1 MPRPAGIPNK
11 RTAQV
16 AAMIKKHFGKEF
28 DPLVKALELA
38 NRMAEEGNFEPATT
52 AYLQAA
58 KFIHP
63 ALKAQDISIDGGLR
77 VVAVDM
83 TGYKP
88 NDDPPDTGSGEADG

>member
-1 MPRPAGIPNK
+1 
-11 RTAQV
+11 
-16 AAMIKKHFGKEF
+16 MIKSHFGKEF
-28 DPLVKALELA
+28 DPLVKALQLA
-38 NRMAEEGNFEPATT
+38 ERMEAEGEDLDKA
-52 AYLQAA
+52 AQLYMQAA

-88 NDDPPDTGSGEADG
+88 DDDPPDTGSSEVDE